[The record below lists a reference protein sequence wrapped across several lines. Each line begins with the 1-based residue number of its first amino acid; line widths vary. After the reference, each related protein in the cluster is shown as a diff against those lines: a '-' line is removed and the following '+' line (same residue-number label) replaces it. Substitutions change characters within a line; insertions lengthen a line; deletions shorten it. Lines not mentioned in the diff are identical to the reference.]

1 MIWGGCWSVCTYIH
15 CVVADYKGLLSLVN
29 LACSGGTAGL
39 LLQPRPQRNRMLPP
53 GTRHRK
59 TDHDSMCA
67 SYDCVLS
74 IKEPTLLMYPALI
87 WAKQALKER
96 NKPVA
101 DSLRMLLTP

>member
-1 MIWGGCWSVCTYIH
+1 
-15 CVVADYKGLLSLVN
+15 
-29 LACSGGTAGL
+29 
-39 LLQPRPQRNRMLPP
+39 
-53 GTRHRK
+53 
-59 TDHDSMCA
+59 MCA

-96 NKPVA
+96 NKLVA